1 MQEIQLTEKQA
12 EYVREAHHRWNIASG
27 AVRSGKSHLAV
38 RHTIPDRVL
47 AGRGLKG
54 INLIVGVSRESIE
67 RNVLTPMRDI
77 WGDRMVGDINSRNW
91 CQLFGE
97 RAYCLGAEKVSQVS
111 KLRGSEVKFCY
122 VDELCDVHHEVFE
135 MLKSRL
141 SLEYSECHA
150 ACNPAGPRHYVK
162 QFIDQAMDPGS
173 GIDMFHQ
180 HYTIYDN
187 PFLPDSYVRSLEAEY
202 AGTVYY
208 KRYIEG
214 LWAQAEGLIYPM
226 WEDALEDPWD
236 PYLRGQDGQVVRN
249 SQGQPVSRA
258 RDWCVSVDYGTMNA
272 FAALVWALDQS
283 GVWHA
288 VREFR
293 YSGRDEGHL
302 KTDDDY
308 VRDLVALCDGVPGEP
323 QVVVDPSAASF
334 IEALRRC
341 RERTFRVLPAD
352 NAVLDGIRDV
362 AVCLQTGRVRV
373 SRTLDGTLGEFAGYV
388 WDDSA
393 LEDRPVKVEDHCMD
407 SMRYF
412 IRTKRVYRPDEPYRS
427 PLGGGITR

>member
-12 EYVREAHHRWNIASG
+12 EYVREAHRRWNFAVG

-38 RHTIPDRVL
+38 RHTIPDRIL
-47 AGRGLKG
+47 ARAGMKG
-54 INLIVGVSRESIE
+54 INLVVGVSKESIE

-77 WGDRMVGDINSRNW
+77 WGDRMVGDINARNW
-91 CQLFGE
+91 ATIFGE
-97 RAYCLGAEKVSQVS
+97 KVYCIGAEKVSQVS
-111 KLRGSEVKFCY
+111 KLRGSEVKFAY
-122 VDELCDVHHEVFE
+122 LDEICDIHPEVFE

-141 SLEYSECHA
+141 SLPYSECHG
-150 ACNPAGPRHYVK
+150 ACNPAGPSHYVK
-162 QFIDQAMDPGS
+162 QFVDQALAPGS
-173 GIDMFHQ
+173 GIDMFYQ

-187 PFLPDSYVRSLEAEY
+187 PFLPESYVRSLEAEY
-202 AGTVYY
+202 AGTVYF

-226 WEDALEDPWD
+226 WEQALEDPWD
-236 PYLRGQDGQVVRN
+236 PYLRDQDR
-249 SQGQPVSRA
+249 SPLTCRA
-258 RDWCVSVDYGTMNA
+258 VDWCISVDYGTMNA
-272 FAALVWALDQS
+272 FAALVWALDQA
-283 GVWHA
+283 GIWHA
-288 VREFR
+288 VREYR

-308 VRDLVALCDGVPGEP
+308 VRDLVALSAEVPGEP

-341 RERTFRVLPAD
+341 TERTFRVLPAD

-362 AVCLQTGRVRV
+362 AVCLQTGRIRV
-373 SRTLDGTLGEFAGYV
+373 SRSLEGTVREFQGYV
-388 WDDSA
+388 WDDTA

-412 IRTKRVYRPDEPYRS
+412 VRTRRVYRPSDHYRS
-427 PLGGGITR
+427 PLERYRR

>member
-1 MQEIQLTEKQA
+1 MEEIRLTEKQA
-12 EYVREAHHRWNIASG
+12 EYVREAHHRWNFAVG
-27 AVRSGKSHLAV
+27 AVRSGKSYLAV

-47 AGRGLKG
+47 ARSGMKG
-54 INLIVGVSRESIE
+54 INLVMGVSKESIE

-77 WGDRMVGDINSRNW
+77 WGDRMVSDINSRNW
-91 CQLFGE
+91 AVLFGE
-97 RAYCLGAEKVSQVS
+97 RTYCIGAEKISQVS
-111 KLRGSEVKFCY
+111 KLRGSEVKFAY
-122 VDELCDVHHEVFE
+122 LDEVCDIHPEVFE

-141 SLEYSECHA
+141 SLPYSECHG
-150 ACNPAGPRHYVK
+150 ACNPSGPLHYVK
-162 QFIDQAMDPGS
+162 QFIDQAQAPGS
-173 GIDMFHQ
+173 GIDMFYQ

-202 AGTVYY
+202 AGTVYF

-214 LWAQAEGLIYPM
+214 LWSQAEGLIYPM
-226 WEDALEDPWD
+226 WEDAVEDPWD
-236 PYLRGQDGQVVRN
+236 PYLRDADGTVVHN
-249 SQGQPVSRA
+249 SKGQPVTRV

-272 FAALVWALDQS
+272 FAALVWALDPS

-293 YSGRDEGHL
+293 YSGRDAGRL

-308 VRDLVALCDGVPGEP
+308 VRDLVALSAEVPGEP
-323 QVVVDPSAASF
+323 QVIVDPSAASF

-341 RERTFRVLPAD
+341 RDRTFRVLPAD

-362 AVCLQTGRVRV
+362 AVCLQTGRIRISRALEGTVR
-373 SRTLDGTLGEFAGYV
+373 EFQGYV
-388 WDDSA
+388 WDDSSPD
-393 LEDRPVKVEDHCMD
+393 DRPVKVEDHCMD

-412 IRTKRVYRPDEPYRS
+412 VKTRRIYRPNDPYRS
-427 PLGGGITR
+427 PLG

>member
-1 MQEIQLTEKQA
+1 MREIQLTEKQA
-12 EYVREAHHRWNIASG
+12 EYVREAHHRWNLAVG

-38 RHTIPDRVL
+38 RHTIPDRML
-47 AGRGLKG
+47 ARSGMRG
-54 INLIVGVSRESIE
+54 INLIVGVSKESIE

-77 WGDRMVGDINSRNW
+77 WGDRMVSDINSRNW
-91 CQLFGE
+91 ATVFGE
-97 RAYCLGAEKVSQVS
+97 RTYCIGAEKVSQVS
-111 KLRGSEVKFCY
+111 KLRGSEVKFAY
-122 VDELCDVHHEVFE
+122 LDELCDVHPEVFE

-141 SLEYSECHA
+141 SLEYSECHG
-150 ACNPAGPRHYVK
+150 ACNPMGPRHYVK
-162 QFIDQAMDPGS
+162 QFIDQAMTPGS
-173 GIDMFHQ
+173 GIDMFYQ

-187 PFLPDSYVRSLEAEY
+187 PFLPEAYVRSLEAEY

-236 PYLRGQDGQVVRN
+236 PYLRDAAGQAVTNGK
-249 SQGQPVSRA
+249 GQPVSRA
-258 RDWCVSVDYGTMNA
+258 SDWCISVDYGTMNA
-272 FAALVWALDQS
+272 FAALVWAFD
-283 GVWHA
+283 GTVWHA

-308 VRDLVALCDGVPGEP
+308 VRDLVALCAEVPGEP

-362 AVCLQTGRVRV
+362 AVCLQTGRIRV
-373 SRTLDGTLGEFAGYV
+373 SRALEGTVREFAGYV

-393 LEDRPVKVEDHCMD
+393 LDDRPVKVEDHCMD

-412 IRTKRVYRPDEPYRS
+412 VRTRRVYRPNEPYSS
-427 PLGGGITR
+427 PLEGYRR

>member
-1 MQEIQLTEKQA
+1 MNEIRLTPKQA
-12 EYVREAHHRWNIASG
+12 EYVADAHRRWNLAVG

-47 AGRGLKG
+47 AGHGLQG
-54 INLIVGVSRESIE
+54 INMVIGVSKESIE

-77 WGDRMVGDINSRNW
+77 WGERMVGDINSRNW
-91 CQLFGE
+91 CSMFGE
-97 RAYCLGAEKVSQVS
+97 RVYCIGAEKVNQVS

-122 VDELCDVHHEVFE
+122 VDELCDVHPEVFE

-141 SLEYSECHA
+141 SLDYSECHG

-162 QFIDQAMDPGS
+162 RFIDQALAPGS
-173 GIDMFHQ
+173 GIDLFYQ
-180 HYTIYDN
+180 HYSIYDN
-187 PFLPDSYVRSLEAEY
+187 PFLPPSYVRSLEAEY

-236 PYLRGQDGQVVRN
+236 PFLRDA
-249 SQGQPVSRA
+249 SGQPVLNSKGQPVCRA
-258 RDWCVSVDYGTMNA
+258 TDWCVSVDYGTMNA
-272 FAALVWALDQS
+272 FAALLWAQAPD
-283 GVWHA
+283 GTWHCI
-288 VREFR
+288 REFR

-308 VRDLVALCDGVPGEP
+308 VADVVALCADVPGEP
-323 QVVVDPSAASF
+323 QVIVDPSAASF
-334 IEALRRC
+334 IEALRRSSM
-341 RERTFRVLPAD
+341 RTFRVLPAD
-352 NAVLDGIRDV
+352 NAVLDGIRDC
-362 AVCLQTGRVRV
+362 AVCLQTGRIRI
-373 SRTLDGTLGEFAGYV
+373 SRLLEGMAQEFAGYV
-388 WDDSA
+388 WEDADGD
-393 LEDRPVKVEDHCMD
+393 DRPRKVEDHCMD

-412 IRTKRVYRPDEPYRS
+412 VKTRRIYRPNEPYLS
-427 PLGGGITR
+427 PLEGIRR

>member
-12 EYVREAHHRWNIASG
+12 EYVREAHRRWNFAVG

-38 RHTIPDRVL
+38 RHTIPDRIL
-47 AGRGLKG
+47 ARAGMKG
-54 INLIVGVSRESIE
+54 INLVVGVSKESIE

-77 WGDRMVGDINSRNW
+77 WGDRMVGDINARNW
-91 CQLFGE
+91 ATIFGE
-97 RAYCLGAEKVSQVS
+97 KVYCIGAEKVSQVS
-111 KLRGSEVKFCY
+111 KLRGSEVKFAY
-122 VDELCDVHHEVFE
+122 LDEICDIHPEVFE

-141 SLEYSECHA
+141 SLPYSECHG
-150 ACNPAGPRHYVK
+150 ACNPAGPSHYVK
-162 QFIDQAMDPGS
+162 QFVDQALAPGS
-173 GIDMFHQ
+173 GIDMFYQ

-202 AGTVYY
+202 AGTVYF

-226 WEDALEDPWD
+226 WEQALEDPWD
-236 PYLRGQDGQVVRN
+236 PYLRDQDR
-249 SQGQPVSRA
+249 SPLTCRA
-258 RDWCVSVDYGTMNA
+258 VDWCISVDYGTMNA
-272 FAALVWALDQS
+272 FAALVWALDQA
-283 GVWHA
+283 GIWHA
-288 VREFR
+288 VREYR

-308 VRDLVALCDGVPGEP
+308 VRDLVALSAEVPGEP

-341 RERTFRVLPAD
+341 TERTFRVLPAD

-362 AVCLQTGRVRV
+362 AVCLQTGRIRV
-373 SRTLDGTLGEFAGYV
+373 SRSLEGTVREFQGYV
-388 WDDSA
+388 WDDTA

-412 IRTKRVYRPDEPYRS
+412 VKTRRVYRPSDHYRS
-427 PLGGGITR
+427 PLERYRR